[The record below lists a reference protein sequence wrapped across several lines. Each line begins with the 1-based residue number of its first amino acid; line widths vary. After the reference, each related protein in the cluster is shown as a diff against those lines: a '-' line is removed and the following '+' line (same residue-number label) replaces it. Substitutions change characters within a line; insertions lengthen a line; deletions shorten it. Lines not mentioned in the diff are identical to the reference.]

1 MGLLCVLN
9 DIGSG
14 AGVLFNN
21 LNKTYPLKGLGC
33 DPGKD
38 IKGNGSWRSA
48 YKPVLI
54 RYNTAITTAK
64 VL

>member
-1 MGLLCVLN
+1 MGPLCVP
-9 DIGSG
+9 DDVRSG
-14 AGVLFNN
+14 AGVLFGN
-21 LNKTYPLKGLGC
+21 LDRAYPPRGLGC

-48 YKPVLI
+48 YKPVSM
-54 RYNTAITTAK
+54 RYNTTITAAK